1 MPNLRLSPDEVAAVL
16 AYVEARSSVPRE
28 QERKDSITAR

>member
-16 AYVEARSSVPRE
+16 SYVEGRGAARGR
-28 QERKDSITAR
+28 